1 MQRCRLGGFPS
12 REGDFVLCQC
22 GPTNGYVGGYMNEN
36 AAVQT
41 RWISKSRGP
50 MVRDWGLGGELHG
63 QGWLGIGAKAV
74 NSKGKTLWLAMRR
87 RASMLD
93 LDSGPASNPTHHW
106 DRGAKTWVARHSGKT
121 RQRCWRGSA
130 HGGNDQD
137 QGLVSVVRHGP
148 ACTQIDQRP
157 GHLAEWGA
165 RLDQTIK
172 GRLQAVIRGGFHVGL
187 HGCVLRATPGD
198 GYGEEGLCRQVAD
211 YHAD

>member
-12 REGDFVLCQC
+12 CEGDFVLCRC
-22 GPTNGYVGGYMNEN
+22 GPMNGYTGGYMNEN

-74 NSKGKTLWLAMRR
+74 NSMGKTWWLAMRR

-93 LDSGPASNPTHHW
+93 LDSGPVSSPTHHW

-137 QGLVSVVRHGP
+137 QGL
-148 ACTQIDQRP
+148 
-157 GHLAEWGA
+157 
-165 RLDQTIK
+165 
-172 GRLQAVIRGGFHVGL
+172 
-187 HGCVLRATPGD
+187 
-198 GYGEEGLCRQVAD
+198 
-211 YHAD
+211 